1 MALYWFSDAIKIELS
16 GFIWNFKVGPW
27 EPLKLGL
34 ALRITYLIEDHFKD
48 FLSLYPT
55 PLFSLIHQCLPLPF
69 PTGPG
74 LSKFTASDH
83 TWVLSLEPALFSSCF
98 PFSSS
103 HNLIPF
109 PSMCIFV
116 FTVVT
121 LLSLGKHASLHPERK
136 RPHQARSSHVPVMGW
151 NSDNSDSDARK
162 VKRERRLVGEATLA
176 SAERKDVMF
185 ARWKKD
191 QFRKERKIIFKLW
204 RVPQSGEK

>member
-1 MALYWFSDAIKIELS
+1 M
-16 GFIWNFKVGPW
+16 
-27 EPLKLGL
+27 KLGL
-34 ALRITYLIEDHFKD
+34 ALGITYLIENHFKD

-55 PLFSLIHQCLPLPF
+55 PLFSLGPQRLPPPF
-69 PTGPG
+69 PTRPG

-83 TWVLSLEPALFSSCF
+83 TWVLSLETALFSSRF
-98 PFSSS
+98 LFSSS
-103 HNLIPF
+103 HNWIPF
-109 PSMCIFV
+109 PSTFIFV

-151 NSDNSDSDARK
+151 NRDNSDSDAGK
-162 VKRERRLVGEATLA
+162 VKQERRPVGKATLA
-176 SAERKDVMF
+176 SADRKNVTF
-185 ARWKKD
+185 AKWKKD